1 MSITLYVS
9 GDSSAISLGANR
21 TAAAIVKEAEQRG
34 IAINL
39 VRNGSRGMY
48 WLEPLVE
55 VVVDGKRIAYG
66 AVNPKDVV
74 SLFDADFI
82 HGGQHPLALGVT
94 EEIPYFKKQQRL
106 TFARVGLTDPIS
118 LDDYIAHDGYRGL
131 KNALA

>member
-21 TAAAIVKEAEQRG
+21 TAAAIVKEAERRG
-34 IAINL
+34 IDIKL

-55 VVVDGKRIAYG
+55 VEVNGERIAYG
-66 AVNPKDVV
+66 AVSANNVS
-74 SLFDADFI
+74 SLFNADFI

-106 TFARVGLTDPIS
+106 TFARVGLT
-118 LDDYIAHDGYRGL
+118 
-131 KNALA
+131 